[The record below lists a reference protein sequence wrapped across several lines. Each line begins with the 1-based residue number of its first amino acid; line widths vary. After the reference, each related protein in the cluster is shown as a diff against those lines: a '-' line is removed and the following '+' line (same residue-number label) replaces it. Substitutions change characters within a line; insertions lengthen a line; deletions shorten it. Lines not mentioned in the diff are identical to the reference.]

1 MKAACREIISDEH
14 YEDRVGGAVRTH
26 DMIMAVWPFEER
38 TGETAYAA
46 MSYELLTAGY
56 PLPALDID
64 EKAHLA
70 LAKEFVKSGAS
81 HQLYAA
87 VVDNLFEQ
95 CGGMQL
101 GL

>member
-1 MKAACREIISDEH
+1 MNCSR
-14 YEDRVGGAVRTH
+14 R
-26 DMIMAVWPFEER
+26 
-38 TGETAYAA
+38 
-46 MSYELLTAGY
+46 GY

-64 EKAHLA
+64 EKAHLT

-81 HQLYAA
+81 RQLYAA